1 MYQDKGSLSK
11 GKFRDNVI
19 VYQRLSKPPINPL
32 TQLSKIK
39 LKYIKKIN
47 VLILSYISTQH

>member
-1 MYQDKGSLSK
+1 MCQDKGSLSK